1 MKRNLIRILALI
13 LACLMVA
20 VMALGCS
27 SGKKDDGK
35 DDNKPVNTT
44 SPDATKDGGD
54 ATEPKPDTDAPDD
67 TKDDGGNTVNTDGDG
82 LYSLKN
88 VVLCDNDKVLFR
100 IDSIEFDDFWESA
113 KFNVTCENKTDGQ
126 VGFSIGNLVL
136 NGCMRSTLF
145 LETADAGET
154 VESYFNLDV
163 DEDLLGE
170 PQELIIGITV
180 SDYEDIFADALV
192 KENVTVYMPGFDE
205 SNVKYPER
213 KAVDGEKAVVDTD
226 EYTVIV
232 LGVDEDS
239 WGVPGLKVYYENKTD
254 KDVKFDIDDV
264 EIGGKPVTS
273 YAGSTVLAGC
283 CGYEN
288 LSFDGD
294 DDIEPTDYKF
304 TVMVSEDTL
313 WAEPFF
319 EQECTFEP

>member
-1 MKRNLIRILALI
+1 MKSNLIRIIALV

-20 VMALGCS
+20 VMAVGCS
-27 SGKKDDGK
+27 SGKKDDVKDENKTVDTGK
-35 DDNKPVNTT
+35 APE
-44 SPDATKDGGD
+44 ATKDDGGK
-54 ATEPKPDTDAPDD
+54 TEPDA
-67 TKDDGGNTVNTDGDG
+67 TKDDGGNTVSTDGDG

-88 VVLCDNDKVLFR
+88 VVLCDDDNCLFR
-100 IDSIEFDDFWESA
+100 IDSIEYDDFWESA
-113 KFNVTCENKTDGQ
+113 KFNVTCENKTDKQ
-126 VGFSIGNLVL
+126 IGFSIGNMVL

-163 DEDLLGE
+163 AEDLLGE

-192 KENVTVYMPGFDE
+192 KDNVTVYMPGFDE

-213 KAVDGEKAVVDTD
+213 KSVDGEKAVVDTD
-226 EYTVIV
+226 DYTVIV

-254 KDVKFDIDDV
+254 RDVKFDIDDV

-304 TVMVSEDTL
+304 TVMVSEDSL
-313 WAEPFF
+313 WADPFF
-319 EQECTFEP
+319 EQECTYEP

>member
-1 MKRNLIRILALI
+1 MKGKFIKILALI

-20 VMALGCS
+20 VMAAGCAS
-27 SGKKDDGK
+27 DGDDDGGKKEDKTADTAKVPEATKENGGK
-35 DDNKPVNTT
+35 TE
-44 SPDATKDGGD
+44 PDA
-54 ATEPKPDTDAPDD
+54 
-67 TKDDGGNTVNTDGDG
+67 TKDDGGNTINADGDG
-82 LYSLKN
+82 IYSLRN
-88 VVLCDNDKVLFR
+88 VVLYEDDDCLFR
-100 IDSIEFDDFWESA
+100 IDSVEKDEFWGSA
-113 KFNVTCENKTDGQ
+113 QINVTCENKTDKQ
-126 VGFSIGNLVL
+126 LGFSIGNMVL
-136 NGCMRSTLF
+136 NGCMRSTMF
-145 LETADAGET
+145 LETAEAGET

-163 DEDLLGE
+163 AEDLLGE

-180 SDYEDIFADALV
+180 SDYENILSDPLV
-192 KENVTVYMPGFDE
+192 KEDVTLYMPGYDE

-213 KAVDGEKAVVDTD
+213 TPTAGEK
-226 EYTVIV
+226 TVLDSDGHKLVV

-264 EIGGKPVTS
+264 EIGGNPVTS

-313 WAEPFF
+313 WADPFF